1 MDNANGKIISIE
13 HEVQLLSL
21 YQNRLLA
28 FCNNGSM
35 FLFDLHLFK
44 KNNLLE
50 NEFDINIS
58 APIRV
63 VINSSDLL
71 IPDCVTSC
79 LLTNLHVDMYHS
91 SLLYQSETR
100 NRHSCKN
107 FFAARSHSI
116 LINMC
121 GRVLLLEM
129 DIDTSKLPFS
139 SDEDEDYDYNC
150 VADENSDGDHESL
163 KKEKNHITSKVK
175 NQNND
180 TNGPSLIKYK
190 RVVKLASNVENL
202 WMLPHDDVQLN
213 SFRSTSNRNS
223 YQLRP
228 HLETSLYLSCG
239 GHGMAIWLSL
249 EHSIRYKYDKNN
261 YLPNNAEANE
271 HTYISKRIMLPL
283 SEIGSTIYPLAIKF
297 RDAVVLGAESDFTQ
311 PNVSFLSQ
319 KNSQFFSLIPYFVVK
334 RTSQVYLH
342 YILRELLRRNL
353 GYRAWEIA
361 NTCSTLP
368 HFVHSLELL
377 LHGVLEEEASSSHPI
392 PDALLPRVVEFIRAF
407 PVFLQTVIHCAR
419 KTELALWPHLFNIV
433 GSPKDLFHQCLSQGQ
448 LDTASSYIIVLQNLE
463 KPEVAAKCA
472 SRLLQAA
479 RVAGC
484 WVTVKELKRFLRAIN
499 EDNESI
505 KETDGVID
513 IPRSASNIEVKSE
526 NDSITTP
533 TPSQSPNPIFGQ
545 SIMNNGTEASKIL
558 HLPGAAIKSIN
569 PIYPDNISEKCFTVE
584 NVIMNETTEHL
595 NNNHNN
601 NNDIDMP
608 KEPEESLN
616 NDFSK
621 NNGTVEKQKTAN
633 NNYCNG
639 LVKNNGRAYPGT
651 ILRMTQDDNSL
662 NKTLKFLTISEN
674 YSTSSISSS
683 TTSLSSAPQQENHN
697 PQQQKT
703 AVPIKSNNFTTNKSE
718 ELKHLRTIPL
728 ENDRDQCIIS

>member
-1 MDNANGKIISIE
+1 M
-13 HEVQLLSL
+13 
-21 YQNRLLA
+21 A

-44 KNNLLE
+44 RNNLLE

-139 SDEDEDYDYNC
+139 SDEDEDYDY
-150 VADENSDGDHESL
+150 VAEENFDGDNEAF
-163 KKEKNHITSKVK
+163 KKEKNIASKVK
-175 NQNND
+175 NSNND

-249 EHSIRYKYDKNN
+249 EHSIRYKYDNKN
-261 YLPNNAEANE
+261 YLPNNFEANE

-311 PNVSFLSQ
+311 PNLSFLSQ

-499 EDNESI
+499 EDNESM
-505 KETDGVID
+505 KETDGTND
-513 IPRSASNIEVKSE
+513 IQRSTSNIEVKSE
-526 NDSITTP
+526 NDSITP

-545 SIMNNGTEASKIL
+545 SIINNGTEANKIL
-558 HLPGAAIKSIN
+558 HVPGAAIKSI
-569 PIYPDNISEKCFTVE
+569 YSDNISEKCFAIE
-584 NVIMNETTEHL
+584 NVIMNETVEHL
-595 NNNHNN
+595 NNNHK
-601 NNDIDMP
+601 NNDIDIH
-608 KEPEESLN
+608 KDQEESLKN
-616 NDFSK
+616 NDYSK
-621 NNGTVEKQKTAN
+621 NNGGIEKQRATVN
-633 NNYCNG
+633 NCCNG
-639 LVKNNGRAYPGT
+639 MVKNNSRAYPGT
-651 ILRMTQDDNSL
+651 ILRMTQDDNI

-674 YSTSSISSS
+674 YLTSSISSS
-683 TTSLSSAPQQENHN
+683 STSLSSAPQQENHS
-697 PQQQKT
+697 QQKII
-703 AVPIKSNNFTTNKSE
+703 PSSNCTTNKSE
-718 ELKHLRTIPL
+718 ELKHLRTISL
-728 ENDRDQCIIS
+728 ENDREQCIIS